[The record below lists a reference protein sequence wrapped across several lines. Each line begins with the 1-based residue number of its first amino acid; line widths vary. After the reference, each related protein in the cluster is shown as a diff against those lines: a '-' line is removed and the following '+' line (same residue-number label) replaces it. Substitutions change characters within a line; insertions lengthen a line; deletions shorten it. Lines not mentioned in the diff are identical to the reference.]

1 MFIVRY
7 LELNDRD
14 VLFALFD
21 KLFPRGDCQLLR
33 FSSNEIHVCPS
44 RI

>member
-21 KLFPRGDCQLLR
+21 KLFPTGGFPAIANLQ
-33 FSSNEIHVCPS
+33 
-44 RI
+44 